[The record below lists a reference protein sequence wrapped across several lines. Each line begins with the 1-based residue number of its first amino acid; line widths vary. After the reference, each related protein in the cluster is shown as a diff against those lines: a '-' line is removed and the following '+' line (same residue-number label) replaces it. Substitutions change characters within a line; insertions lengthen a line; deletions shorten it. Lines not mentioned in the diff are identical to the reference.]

1 MYKILFIDEES
12 DAIDEFL
19 DYAEDTTT
27 SKKIHVVAEF
37 PKSRIEEM
45 IETIIKINPDAIVT
59 DFMLNEKKT
68 SISYGVDYTGMDL
81 VKNFTSLRHGFPC
94 FVMTSLDDDAV
105 KESDD
110 VNIVYV
116 KEILHSEK
124 NSSVKASF
132 LEKVVSQITHYKARI
147 ESAENE
153 LINLI
158 ELRNNGSANVNDEN
172 RIIELDQFL
181 EQSIDRKSS
190 VPKDFKELSNML
202 RLQEILSKVDN
213 LLSKINKDDKEI

>member
-1 MYKILFIDEES
+1 MYKILFIDEEN
-12 DAIDEFL
+12 DAIDEFM

-27 SKKIHVVAEF
+27 SKKINVVAEF
-37 PKSRIEEM
+37 PKSSIEEM
-45 IETIIKINPDAIVT
+45 IQTIIKINPDAIVT

-81 VKNFTSLRHGFPC
+81 VKHFTNLRHGFPC

-105 KESDD
+105 KVSDD

-124 NSSVKASF
+124 NSNVKASF

-147 ESAENE
+147 ENAENE

-158 ELRNNGSANVNDEN
+158 KLRDKGEANISDEN
-172 RIIELDQFL
+172 KIIELDQFL
-181 EQSIDRKSS
+181 EQSIDRKSA
-190 VPKDFKELSNML
+190 VPKEFKELSNTH

-213 LLSKINKDDKEI
+213 LLSKIKKDD

>member
-1 MYKILFIDEES
+1 MYKILFIDEEN
-12 DAIDEFL
+12 DAIDEFM

-27 SKKIHVVAEF
+27 SKKIDVVAEF
-37 PKSRIEEM
+37 PKSNIEEM
-45 IETIIKINPDAIVT
+45 IQTIIEINPDAIVT

-81 VKNFTSLRHGFPC
+81 VKSFTNLRHGFPC

-124 NSSVKASF
+124 SSNVKASF
-132 LEKVVSQITHYKARI
+132 LEKVVSQITHYRARI
-147 ESAENE
+147 ENSENE
-153 LINLI
+153 LIGLI
-158 ELRNNGSANVNDEN
+158 KLRNDGAANINIEN

-190 VPKDFKELSNML
+190 VPKEFKELSNTH
-202 RLQEILSKVDN
+202 RLQEILSKVDT
-213 LLSKINKDDKEI
+213 LLSKINKDD